1 MTTATSA
8 YDAIAI
14 RDGVAALGLPVE
26 IDHSPVWG
34 SPYKHVYAF
43 LSNRR
48 WDGPL
53 IHVSPQEE
61 LENGDGIY
69 VTSRKNVG
77 DTEAQAD
84 TVDDLDELLAWVEDR
99 KGGQR

>member
-1 MTTATSA
+1 MNPATSA
-8 YDAIAI
+8 YDAVAL
-14 RDGVAALGLPVE
+14 RDGIAALGLPVV

-34 SPYKHVYAF
+34 SPHKHVYAF
-43 LSNRR
+43 LSDRR

-61 LENGDGIY
+61 LETGDGIY
-69 VTSRKNVG
+69 VTSRKNVD
-77 DTEAQAD
+77 DTNAQAD
-84 TVDDLDELLAWVEDR
+84 TVDGLDELLAWVEDR